1 MIKNQKKKK
10 RPQTM
15 EYYTEKYGLDETT
28 LRKYEK
34 LGMSLDD
41 EEAIKAYKAIN
52 SMDIFDDSGDDI
64 PELKRRQ
71 LIAQTIKTEKEAVKV
86 EIQLQ
91 KEMRKLIDL
100 KELEETYLFLGNKLK
115 GMLNRLE
122 AELPPV
128 LDGLPAEQMAKVIR
142 EKLDAIYEYFEKE
155 VKDIE

>member
-1 MIKNQKKKK
+1 MLKNQKPKK
-10 RPQTM
+10 RPHPM
-15 EYYTEKYGLDETT
+15 EYYEEKYGLDQKT
-28 LRKYEK
+28 LRKYEAT
-34 LGMSLDD
+34 GMSLDD
-41 EEAIKAYKAIN
+41 EESIKAYKAIN

-100 KELEETYLFLGNKLK
+100 KELEETLLFLGNKLK

-128 LDGLPAEQMAKVIR
+128 LDGLPAEKMAKVIK

-155 VKDIE
+155 VKKLE